1 MHWQRLPPPIQGGKP
16 APFGAT
22 GERTYDGSISILPKE
37 NGGPVFLYDA
47 PDRIPKNYTGC
58 GECILSIARLTDP
71 DDQYLQSFTRD
82 ENGGDPVNISGQ
94 NLTTKGAP
102 NAPVDFPSTIWQNG
116 DHYNFIAQGAR
127 FTTKDKSFRTWSRVV
142 PDMIGCHENGGQ
154 VRNASFAHTGFE
166 QPDGSLKVESL
177 S

>member
-1 MHWQRLPPPIQGGKP
+1 M
-16 APFGAT
+16 
-22 GERTYDGSISILPKE
+22 
-37 NGGPVFLYDA
+37 
-47 PDRIPKNYTGC
+47 
-58 GECILSIARLTDP
+58 
-71 DDQYLQSFTRD
+71 
-82 ENGGDPVNISGQ
+82 NISGQ

-154 VRNASFAHTGFE
+154 VRGASFAHTGFE
-166 QPDGSLKVESL
+166 QPDGQPRSREGL